1 MYGVSC
7 SLYRDFSAFN
17 SLPPG
22 SSGSLQARL
31 SGTSIPTTNS
41 YAFTTARLPPASVI
55 AIVRNVD
62 LFLEDLDNTTADYR
76 DGQQLSIA

>member
-31 SGTSIPTTNS
+31 NGASIPTTNS
-41 YAFTTARLPPASVI
+41 YAFTTAQLPPASVV

-76 DGQQLSIA
+76 EGRQLSIA